1 MKLEASR
8 EFIDMIEKSAREW
21 RSVKSQLEEKYQH
34 YDVYCKDEF
43 GIKVNFSALD
53 SAVIVHGATIVNDD
67 KYINF
72 LLRYGNMHE

>member
-72 LLRYGNMHE
+72 LLRYGNMHD